1 MVMTME
7 SFAVHAPHSPQRQH
21 GLSIIEFMVG
31 LAVGLFVVGGAA
43 KLFVDYI
50 GSNRTLLLETRVN
63 QDLRAA
69 ADLVARDLR
78 RAGYWRNAPSA
89 LYIGASAPTAA
100 SNPYAGI
107 AYNGGT
113 GELTYAYAKDNDNAL
128 AAGTEAF
135 GFRASGGALQMLV
148 GGNWQQ
154 ITDPNTLTI
163 NAADLSIVPT
173 PERVVELS
181 STCPC
186 IAKLTCTKTS
196 FEDPDTATGATGVNF
211 ANRPRVIVRQYVLQI
226 TGRAPG
232 NANIVR
238 TVNEIVRPRND
249 QSLGACPP
257 P

>member
-1 MVMTME
+1 MIME
-7 SFAVHAPHSPQRQH
+7 TAAMHAPRSLAHQR
-21 GLSIIEFMVG
+21 GLSIIEFLVG

-78 RAGYWRNAPSA
+78 RAGYWRNSPSA
-89 LYIGASAPTAA
+89 MYVGASAPTAA
-100 SNPYAGI
+100 NPYAGI
-107 AYNGGT
+107 ALSSGT
-113 GELTYAYAKDNDNAL
+113 LTYAYAKDNDNAL

-154 ITDPNTLTI
+154 LTDPNTLTI
-163 NAADLSIVPT
+163 NAGDLSITETAP
-173 PERVVELS
+173 RVVDLFT
-181 STCPC
+181 TCPC
-186 IAKLTCTKTS
+186 IGKLTCTQNS
-196 FEDPDTATGATGVNF
+196 FKDPNPDTGVTGTNF
-211 ANRPRVIVRQYVLQI
+211 ATRPRVVVRQYVVSI
-226 TGRAPG
+226 TGRAPA

-238 TVNEIVRPRND
+238 TLTEVVRPRND
-249 QSLGACPP
+249 QSLGACPV
-257 P
+257 